1 MASLYIKDA
10 QTAGVVA
17 RVAKRTGKTKTALVR
32 ELAEAHEAELDRAMT
47 VAETAEA
54 EKNVEFDRKLADFYR
69 RFPPASPQVAP
80 DHKPFF
86 DAMWGE
92 PD

>member
-32 ELAEAHEAELDRAMT
+32 ELAEAHEAELDRAT
-47 VAETAEA
+47 TAAEIDQA
-54 EKNVEFDRKLADFYR
+54 EKRAEFDRKLADFYR
-69 RFPPASPQVAP
+69 RFPPSSPGVAP
-80 DHKPFF
+80 DHKSFF